1 MNTLIR
7 AVCSLFHQCQHLVRT
22 IGSKLDQI
30 AERVGLR
37 QGCPL
42 FQIFVD
48 KFSSSGL
55 GQCFLQM
62 TSSCWHCLIVISNS
76 DWNSSQLSAKPPG
89 LGSARKRWSALFRS
103 GMRSCPKYPEV
114 LFTGEGWMERE
125 IDRWFGAA
133 SEVIQILR
141 SSVVVKKELS
151 QKSKLWE
158 VTERMRWQMQTE
170 ELAS

>member
-1 MNTLIR
+1 
-7 AVCSLFHQCQHLVRT
+7 
-22 IGSKLDQI
+22 
-30 AERVGLR
+30 
-37 QGCPL
+37 
-42 FQIFVD
+42 
-48 KFSSSGL
+48 
-55 GQCFLQM
+55 
-62 TSSCWHCLIVISNS
+62 
-76 DWNSSQLSAKPPG
+76 
-89 LGSARKRWSALFRS
+89 
-103 GMRSCPKYPEV
+103 
-114 LFTGEGWMERE
+114 MERE

>member
-7 AVCSLFHQCQHLVRT
+7 AVCSLYYQCQHLVPI

-30 AERVGLR
+30 AERDGLR

-42 FQIFVD
+42 FQFLLD
-48 KFSSSGL
+48 KISSSGL

-62 TSSCWHCLIVISNS
+62 TSSCWHCLTVISNS

-89 LGSARKRWSALFRS
+89 GGSARKRWNALFRS
-103 GMRSCPKYPEV
+103 RMRSCPKNPEI

-158 VTERMRWQMQTE
+158 VTERMRWQMQTGK
-170 ELAS
+170 LAT